1 MSVFVKY
8 LDTFSAHQMSV
19 SSIKWNPFHKGN
31 LQYMYSFVTLPV
43 LLDVFLSS
51 SDDWSVKMWSQ
62 LSPSSPLFVFDLQ
75 AAVGDISW
83 SIFSSTS
90 FGAATS
96 DGKVFVYDLAVN
108 KYAGTRTGAYCRYG
122 CFTSKNR
129 ANLTYRLS
137 AV

>member
-1 MSVFVKY
+1 MKPIPEPIFNVTTYDWVLSG
-8 LDTFSAHQMSV
+8 TFS
-19 SSIKWNPFHKGN
+19 HKEDKHV
-31 LQYMYSFVTLPV
+31 LSV

-62 LSPSSPLFVFDLQ
+62 LSPKSPLFVFDLQ

-108 KYAGTRTGAYCRYG
+108 KYAGT
-122 CFTSKNR
+122 
-129 ANLTYRLS
+129 
-137 AV
+137 AVLKVKIEQI